1 MPFFEPRGVNAALL
15 VRATV
20 FLLVPMLSTAAVAA
34 DESPVQLHARS
45 NPKASDL
52 VCPATPA
59 AAPPTSSSRARRHR
73 APSGVMPGSADLDML
88 PAMASVPQEP
98 ISPELLEGFRLPNPG
113 SGRVLRVGF
122 WGDSHLAA
130 AFLNEELT
138 RILKSRKLEVAST
151 YLPPTVGRPGVRL
164 PLRKHCLSA
173 RWDFQPAYLSPT
185 AGQRAGPALA
195 TLQASTRGEFLW
207 LDLRDQRKQAT
218 VKRVRIFHL
227 PSSRGAAVTV
237 SMDGGRAYRIRIPKG
252 GEATHPES
260 IQITASEHVSTLK
273 IQVSGGVFQ
282 LQGIQLMRDD
292 RPQVEMDLFAF
303 PSATIRAWAMLDA
316 NYLQDSLADTTY
328 DAVVLEYGTNEGNVD
343 PFDAERYADTLEAA
357 LSQFRQVF
365 PAASCLLMGPTDR
378 GRLLPA
384 SRGAMSREARS
395 EQLLHHSRIH
405 QSIVSIQRQAAA
417 RHGCAQWDWQA
428 YMGGMGGAY
437 RWALA
442 KPPLAAHDL
451 IHLTPA
457 GYRQT
462 AGALAKVLGW
472 DPVPAPAIPFEPTP
486 PRSSV
491 AFSSLAAAAS
501 GEEKDE
507 WTPHS
512 D

>member
-1 MPFFEPRGVNAALL
+1 MPLFEPRGVNAALL
-15 VRATV
+15 VWAAV
-20 FLLVPMLSTAAVAA
+20 LLLAPVLSTVAA
-34 DESPVQLHARS
+34 ETHESGVQLHARS
-45 NPKASDL
+45 NPQAPDL
-52 VCPATPA
+52 SCPAPA
-59 AAPPTSSSRARRHR
+59 AAPPTTSSRTRRPH
-73 APSGVMPGSADLDML
+73 APPGVMPGSADLDML
-88 PAMASVPQEP
+88 PAMVSVPQEP
-98 ISPELLEGFRLPNPG
+98 ISPDLLEGFRLPKAG

-130 AFLNEELT
+130 AFLNEELA
-138 RILKSRKLEVAST
+138 RILRARKLEVAST

-164 PLRKHCLSA
+164 PLRKHCVSA
-173 RWDFQPAYLSPT
+173 RWDFQPAYLASAP
-185 AGQRAGPALA
+185 GQRTGPALA

-218 VKRVRIFHL
+218 VKHVRIFHQ
-227 PSSRGAAVTV
+227 PSSRGAVVTV

-252 GEATHPES
+252 QEAAYPES
-260 IQITASEHVSTLK
+260 IQITASQHVSTLK
-273 IQVSGGVFQ
+273 IQVAGGEFQ
-282 LQGIQLMRDD
+282 LQGIQLIRDD

-303 PSATIRAWAMLDA
+303 PSATIRAWAMLDPV
-316 NYLQDSLADTTY
+316 YLQGSLADAPY

-343 PFDAERYADTLEAA
+343 PFDAKRYADTLEAA
-357 LSQFRQVF
+357 LSGVRQVF

-384 SRGAMSREARS
+384 GRGAMSREARS

-405 QSIVSIQRQAAA
+405 QSIVAIQRRAAA
-417 RHGCAQWDWQA
+417 RHGCAHWDWQA

-442 KPPLAAHDL
+442 KPALAARDL

-462 AGALAKVLGW
+462 AGALAKLLGW

-491 AFSSLAAAAS
+491 ASSKLVAASS
-501 GEEKDE
+501 GEEKNE